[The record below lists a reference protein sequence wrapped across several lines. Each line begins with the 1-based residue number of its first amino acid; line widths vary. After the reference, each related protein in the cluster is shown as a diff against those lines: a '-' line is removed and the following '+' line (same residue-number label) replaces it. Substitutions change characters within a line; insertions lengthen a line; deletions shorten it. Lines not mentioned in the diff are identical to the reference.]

1 MDARMNDKD
10 ILEAAC
16 KRMQLAADADRENRE
31 LALDD
36 LRNQIGEQWPD
47 SERRSREAEGRP
59 CLVINRLP
67 QFTRQVTGDLRRM
80 NPSINVL
87 PASDDASK
95 EGAEFIEGMIRYIQ
109 YRSDASSIYEEAGES
124 AATCSMGYFRILT
137 DYEDDDTF
145 NQEILIEGIKN
156 PFAVY
161 FDPDARLSTREDAN
175 WVFITD
181 RMSEEDFKEA
191 YPGKDAVNA
200 DGDTATDR
208 SAYWREGDDVIVA
221 EYFWKEPVEKT
232 IWQLPGGEVVDTA
245 PRGGKAKSRKVQGHK
260 VMWAKISGADVLE
273 GPQEWAGKYIPVVA
287 VVGEEI
293 HVADR
298 VVRSSVIRYA
308 KEPQRL
314 YNYFVSAET
323 EVLALQPK
331 APYMVTATQ
340 VSGFEQQWANA
351 NTKNRPYLVYKPDP
365 NAPPPQR
372 SQPPMASSGMLQHIM
387 MAGDDMKATTGI
399 YDAGLGQRS
408 NEHSGVAIKQRQM
421 ESDISTSIYSDN
433 VSKAVG
439 YCGRIIVDLIPKIY
453 DSERMVRIV
462 GNDDED
468 QMVKVN
474 QVQKHAEFGDVTIN
488 NLTIGKYDIRVSV
501 GPNYTTKRQE
511 TAENML
517 EFIRVFPQAA
527 PLTAD
532 LIAGNMDWPEADK
545 FQERLKAALPPGIAD
560 NKDPQAQRQQQAAQQ
575 AQMQEQQQQQQIAQ
589 TMQKMAL
596 DEQQA
601 KTRQAVANAD
611 KAEAEAMRA
620 RAELGVSVQ
629 GLPNNG
635 LPIQGNIP
643 VY

>member
-1 MDARMNDKD
+1 MKDED

-36 LRNQIGEQWPD
+36 LRNQIGEQWPHA
-47 SERRSREAEGRP
+47 ERMAREADGRP

-87 PASDDASK
+87 PASDEASK

-161 FDPDARLSTREDAN
+161 FDPMARLSTREDAN

-181 RMSEEDFKEA
+181 RMREDDFKEA

-221 EYFWKEPVEKT
+221 EYFWKEPIDKT
-232 IWQLPGGEVVDTA
+232 IWQLPGGQIVDKA
-245 PRGGKAKSRKVQGHK
+245 PKGIKAKSREVKSHK

-273 GPQEWAGKYIPVVA
+273 GPQEWAGKHIPVVA

-308 KEPQRL
+308 KEPQQL

-323 EVLALQPK
+323 EVLAMQPK
-331 APYMVTATQ
+331 APYMVTAKH
-340 VSGFEQQWANA
+340 VAGLESQWANA
-351 NTKNRPYLVYKPDP
+351 NVKNRPYLVYNPDDK
-365 NAPPPQR
+365 APPPQR
-372 SQPPMASSGMLQHIM
+372 SQPPLASSGMLQHIM

-408 NEHSGVAIKQRQM
+408 NEKSGVAIKQRQM

-433 VSKAVG
+433 VSKAVA

-474 QVQKHAEFGDVTIN
+474 QVQKHAELGDVTIN
-488 NLTIGKYDIRVSV
+488 NLTVGKYDIRVTT

-517 EFIRVFPQAA
+517 EFIRAFPQAA

-545 FQERLKAALPPGIAD
+545 FQERLKAALPPGIAS
-560 NKDPQAQRQQQAAQQ
+560 NNDPQAQAQQQAAQQ
-575 AQMQEQQQQQQIAQ
+575 AQMQDQQQQQQAAQ
-589 TMQKMAL
+589 AMQKMAL

-611 KAEAEAMRA
+611 KAEADALKA
-620 RAELGVSVQ
+620 QAELGMSAQ

-635 LPIQGNIP
+635 RLIHGNIP

>member
-1 MDARMNDKD
+1 MKDKD

-124 AATCSMGYFRILT
+124 AATCSMGYFRVLT

-191 YPGKDAVNA
+191 YPGKDAVSA

-221 EYFWKEPVEKT
+221 EYLWKEPVEKT

-511 TAENML
+511 AAENML

-545 FQERLKAALPPGIAD
+545 FQERLKSALPPGIAD
-560 NKDPQAQRQQQAAQQ
+560 NKDPQAQQQQQAAQQ

-589 TMQKMAL
+589 AMQKMAL

-611 KAEAEAMRA
+611 KAEAEAIKA
-620 RAELGVSVQ
+620 RA
-629 GLPNNG
+629 
-635 LPIQGNIP
+635 
-643 VY
+643 

>member
-1 MDARMNDKD
+1 MKDED

-124 AATCSMGYFRILT
+124 AATCSMGYFRVLT

-175 WVFITD
+175 WVFIAD

-191 YPGKDAVNA
+191 YPGKDAVSA

-511 TAENML
+511 AAENML